1 MKRGLSRKNFLS
13 KTGII
18 LASTPF
24 IASSGFPNILLP
36 KKKEKLGVALV
47 GLGSYS
53 NGQLAPAL
61 QLTEHCELKGIVTG
75 TPLKI
80 PVWQDR
86 YNIPDSN
93 VYNYQTMH
101 EIANNDDIDI
111 VYIVLPTG
119 LHTKYSIIGAEA
131 GKHVWCEKPM
141 AKTVAECQAII
152 NAVTQNKVQLTIGY
166 RMQHEPNTKTI
177 IGYTKSKKF
186 GAVKEVNTGAGY
198 NGGHQKGNW
207 RASAELGGGAMYDM
221 GVYPLNAARYS
232 TQEEPIAV
240 SGIQSSQRKEMYDE
254 VDETTEF
261 KLWFPSGAIANGATS
276 FGKSMGNLEVTCE
289 NGWYKLQPF
298 QSYRGVRG
306 EVSDGT
312 LLPADPDN
320 QQARQMDNDALAI
333 KENSK
338 PIVPGEE
345 GLRDIA
351 IIEAI
356 QESSKK
362 GGIKIQL

>member
-1 MKRGLSRKNFLS
+1 MKKNLSRKDFIKKTSLS
-13 KTGII
+13 
-18 LASTPF
+18 LAGVPIFTSL
-24 IASSGFPNILLP
+24 GFPNIIIQ

-53 NGQLAPAL
+53 NGQLAPGL
-61 QLTEHCELKGIVTG
+61 KLTKHCELRGIVTG
-75 TPLKI
+75 TPSKI
-80 PVWQDR
+80 PTWQEQ
-86 YNIPDSN
+86 YNIPDAN

-119 LHTKYSIIGAEA
+119 LHSKYSIVGAEA

-141 AKTVAECQAII
+141 AKTVKECQSII
-152 NAVTQNKVQLTIGY
+152 DSATKNKVQLTIGY
-166 RMQHEPNTKTI
+166 RMQHEPNTQTI
-177 IGYTKSKKF
+177 IGFTKSRKF

-198 NGGHQKGNW
+198 NGGHRKEDW
-207 RASAELGGGAMYDM
+207 RANAELGGGAMYDM
-221 GVYPLNAARYS
+221 GVYPLNAARYV
-232 TQEEPIAV
+232 TQEKPIAV
-240 SGIQSSQRKEMYDE
+240 SGIQSSKRKEMYSE

-276 FGKSMGNLEVTCE
+276 FGKSMGNLDVICE
-289 NGWYKLQPF
+289 KGWYKLAPF

-312 LLPADPDN
+312 KLPADPSH

-333 KENSK
+333 KESK
-338 PIVPGEE
+338 IPIVPGEE

-356 QESSKK
+356 QESSRK